1 MAKMTD
7 YDPDTKTGGILQ
19 GDSTVQ
25 SIQSQLRRQLVRR
38 SRA

>member
-7 YDPDTKTGGILQ
+7 YNPDTKTGGILQ

-25 SIQSQLRRQLVRR
+25 SIQSQLRSAVRR